1 MRRLREWQ
9 GEKESVRRILTCH
22 VNGIDLR
29 FTSASK
35 KKTSLKIVFQVG
47 GLEGI
52 LEPSTET
59 SLLNAAMAA
68 SCVVVG
74 GDDDSSASA
83 Q

>member
-1 MRRLREWQ
+1 M
-9 GEKESVRRILTCH
+9 
-22 VNGIDLR
+22 
-29 FTSASK
+29 FTNASK

-52 LEPSTET
+52 LEPSAET

-74 GDDDSSASA
+74 RR
-83 Q
+83 

>member
-1 MRRLREWQ
+1 M
-9 GEKESVRRILTCH
+9 
-22 VNGIDLR
+22 

-52 LEPSTET
+52 LEPSAET
-59 SLLNAAMAA
+59 SLLNTVMAA
-68 SCVVVG
+68 SCVVG
-74 GDDDSSASA
+74 GDDSSAGA